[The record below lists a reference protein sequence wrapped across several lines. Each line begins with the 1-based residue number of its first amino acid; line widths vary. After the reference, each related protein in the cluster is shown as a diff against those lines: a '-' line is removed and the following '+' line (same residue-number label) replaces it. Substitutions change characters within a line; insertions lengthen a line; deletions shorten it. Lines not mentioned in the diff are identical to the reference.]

1 MPKKIVVLLGSGR
14 RGGNT
19 EQLADAFIRGA
30 EEAGHLV
37 KKISLVEKRV
47 DGCLGCNACRFG
59 KPCIQK
65 DDWNEIAP
73 DLLDCDMIVFA
84 SPLFFWTVTARIKA
98 VIERLYSLAQP
109 DPDPPKGR
117 YEKNLQKDAVLLM
130 TSADDLC
137 WTFSQA
143 ESYYR
148 FAVINYIG
156 MRDRGMLLC
165 GGCGGSMK
173 APGIKNTPYLEQ
185 AFEMGKT
192 VYPKED

>member
-30 EEAGHLV
+30 EEAGHPV

-130 TSADDLC
+130 TAADDLC

-156 MRDRGMLLC
+156 MRDKGMLLC

-192 VYPKED
+192 VYSNED